1 MFRFVI
7 ALLAAFGL
15 GALVFGGNAATAAG
29 LVLLVPLFF
38 IFKVLLFVM
47 LFGLVS
53 SAIWGKGGRRH
64 RSGWHQY
71 HYRRGSGAGASTD
84 DASGRRRDETG
95 RFEEWHRMAHAK
107 EEVESW
113 TPDEV

>member
-15 GALVFGGNAATAAG
+15 GALIFGGNTVSVAG

-38 IFKVLLFVM
+38 IFKVMLFMM

-53 SAIWGKGGRRH
+53 SAIWGRGGRSPRPCWQSHRHH
-64 RSGWHQY
+64 RS
-71 HYRRGSGAGASTD
+71 RGTGGSTD
-84 DASGRRRDETG
+84 AASGRAGDETD

-113 TPDEV
+113 IPDEV